1 MAKEGVIGLRMINKG
16 VSLKSP
22 KHCFLSTYLLTEK
35 NKNDSLF
42 KCYIDTLPRDYNNFP
57 IFFNDEEMIMLEGS
71 PFISKITNLIINRTN
86 FRKKGRY

>member
-35 NKNDSLF
+35 IKNNSLF
-42 KCYIDTLPRDYNNFP
+42 KHYIDTLPKDYNNFP
-57 IFFNDEEMIMLEGS
+57 IFFTDEEILYLEGS
-71 PFISKITNLIINRTN
+71 PFISKIII
-86 FRKKGRY
+86 K